1 MAELCGLDRPKLALI
16 GESSLAE
23 LHTRPDF
30 AVSYSNALIG
40 FIEVKAPGKGADP
53 RKFKDQHDRTQWKKL
68 AALPNLIYTD
78 GNSFALWRGG
88 DLVGTTQSLDG
99 DVETSGAA
107 LGASAGLLA
116 LFNDFFQWTPI
127 PPTSPQQLAHT
138 TAKLCQLATRCFS

>member
-1 MAELCGLDRPKLALI
+1 
-16 GESSLAE
+16 
-23 LHTRPDF
+23 
-30 AVSYSNALIG
+30 V
-40 FIEVKAPGKGADP
+40 
-53 RKFKDQHDRTQWKKL
+53 
-68 AALPNLIYTD
+68 IYTD